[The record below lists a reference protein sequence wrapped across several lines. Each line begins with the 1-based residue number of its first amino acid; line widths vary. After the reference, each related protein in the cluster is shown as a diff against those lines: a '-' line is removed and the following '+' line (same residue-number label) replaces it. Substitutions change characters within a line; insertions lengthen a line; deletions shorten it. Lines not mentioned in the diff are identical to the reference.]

1 MKRSVLKR
9 YRGGPARRT
18 ISVWCPHCEEVYSI
32 EDVAGVALQER
43 RCPYGHAGLVRGWI
57 ARIVEGLR

>member
-1 MKRSVLKR
+1 MKPSVLKR

-18 ISVWCPHCEEVYSI
+18 ISAWCPVCEEVYAI
-32 EDVAGVALQER
+32 EELPGVPLQER
-43 RCPYGHAGLVRGWI
+43 RCPYGHASLVRGWI